1 MQGFL
6 PLSGLFVPA
15 LESAQNRFIQVTTGP
30 QLARIVRD
38 YLLSEG
44 VPSRGDRTQ
53 YLPLVLR
60 LPDPM
65 LSRPGLLPS
74 GRAWSFELKWD
85 GFRALVSTEDGL
97 RVRSRRGWNMTPALP
112 ELRKLPT
119 GLVLDGSSWRGKTAC
134 RGSLTSVVAS

>member
-1 MQGFL
+1 MAYSFL
-6 PLSGLFVPA
+6 RWNPLRTAS
-15 LESAQNRFIQVTTGP
+15 
-30 QLARIVRD
+30 QLAHNWPASLRD

-97 RVRSRRGWNMTPALP
+97 RVRSRRGWNMTPALL